1 LKGGIM
7 NKNILAAFHLNKAK
21 PFSII
26 KPFHGSLTLHDDA
39 SLAGSEQKYMKK
51 WNLYKNKKPKKEW
64 IPLSASQH
72 HNLSL
77 RYPKE
82 NEK

>member
-1 LKGGIM
+1 
-7 NKNILAAFHLNKAK
+7 
-21 PFSII
+21 
-26 KPFHGSLTLHDDA
+26 
-39 SLAGSEQKYMKK
+39 MKK
-51 WNLYKNKKPKKEW
+51 WNLNKNKKPKKEW
-64 IPLSASQH
+64 IPLSASKH

>member
-1 LKGGIM
+1 
-7 NKNILAAFHLNKAK
+7 
-21 PFSII
+21 
-26 KPFHGSLTLHDDA
+26 
-39 SLAGSEQKYMKK
+39 MKK
-51 WNLYKNKKPKKEW
+51 WNLNKNKKPKKEW